1 MRHHDIF
8 GHQGLLL
15 LLLLLLEVAYEDI
28 VQVGRTLLLQCLH
41 EEVLVIDHELLQLLI
56 VEALMLELALVHFAH
71 ASPVEILAGELAEI
85 V

>member
-1 MRHHDIF
+1 M
-8 GHQGLLL
+8 